1 MLEVLAYL
9 FEQFYNADGLPDM
22 SQLAKKL
29 SLAGFE
35 GEDIHDALTWL
46 SELKQID
53 VAPYKLLDSSEF
65 GFRSLHPM
73 ELERLSEDAAIFMH
87 SLDATR
93 ILSAGERELVLDR
106 LWREPEGEV
115 TVERIK
121 LIVLMVIWQKRDAL
135 TNLLIEEL
143 LFGREGFALH

>member
-35 GEDIHDALTWL
+35 GEDIQDALTWL

-53 VAPYKLLDSSEF
+53 AAPYQMLDTKEL
-65 GFRSLHPM
+65 GLRALHPI
-73 ELERLSEDAAIFMH
+73 ELERLSEDAAIFLH
-87 SLDATR
+87 ALDATR
-93 ILSAGERELVLDR
+93 VLSAGERELVLDR
-106 LWREPEGEV
+106 LWREPDGEV
-115 TVERIK
+115 ALERIK

-135 TNLLIEEL
+135 SNLLIEEL

>member
-9 FEQFYNADGLPDM
+9 FEQFYNADGLPDV

-35 GEDIHDALTWL
+35 GEDIHDALAWL
-46 SELKQID
+46 GELKQID
-53 VAPYKLLDSSEF
+53 VTPYRALDQADAPLRCLQ
-65 GFRSLHPM
+65 PI
-73 ELERLSEDAAIFMH
+73 ELARFSDEAAQFMF

-93 ILSAGERELVLDR
+93 ILTAGERELVLDR
-106 LWREPEGEV
+106 VWREPEGEV
-115 TVERIK
+115 SCERIK

-135 TNLLIEEL
+135 SNLLIEDL
-143 LFGREGFALH
+143 LFGRDGAAFH

>member
-53 VAPYKLLDSSEF
+53 VAAYQLLDAKAI
-65 GFRSLHPM
+65 GFRSLHPI
-73 ELERLSEDAAIFMH
+73 ELERLSEEAALFLH
-87 SLDATR
+87 ALDATR
-93 ILSAGERELVLDR
+93 VLSAGERELVLDR
-106 LWREPEGEV
+106 LWREPDGEV
-115 TVERIK
+115 ALERIK

-135 TNLLIEEL
+135 SNLLIEEL

>member
-53 VAPYKLLDSSEF
+53 VAPYQLLDAKEL
-65 GFRSLHPM
+65 GFRSLHPI
-73 ELERLSEDAAIFMH
+73 ELERLSEEAAIFLH
-87 SLDATR
+87 ALDATR
-93 ILSAGERELVLDR
+93 VLSAGERELVLDR
-106 LWREPEGEV
+106 LWREPDGEV
-115 TVERIK
+115 ALERIK

>member
-46 SELKQID
+46 GELKQID
-53 VAPYKLLDSSEF
+53 AAPYLALDQM
-65 GFRSLHPM
+65 GLAYRSLLPL
-73 ELERLSEDAAIFMH
+73 ELERFSDDAAEFLF
-87 SLDATR
+87 SLDAAR
-93 ILSAGERELVLDR
+93 ILTAGERELVLDR
-106 LWREPEGEV
+106 VWREPEGEI
-115 TVERIK
+115 TCERIK

-135 TNLLIEEL
+135 SNLLIEDL
-143 LFGREGFALH
+143 LFGRDGAALH

>member
-53 VAPYKLLDSSEF
+53 VAPYQKLDTNEL
-65 GFRSLHPM
+65 GFRSLHPI
-73 ELERLSEDAAIFMH
+73 ELERMSEEAALFFH
-87 SLDATR
+87 ALDATR
-93 ILSAGERELVLDR
+93 VLSAGERELVLDR
-106 LWREPEGEV
+106 LWREPDGEV
-115 TVERIK
+115 ALERIK

-135 TNLLIEEL
+135 SNLLIEEL

>member
-35 GEDIHDALTWL
+35 GEDVHDALTWL

-53 VAPYKLLDSSEF
+53 IAPYQLLDTKEMS
-65 GFRSLHPM
+65 FRSLHPI
-73 ELERLSEDAAIFMH
+73 ELERLSEEAALFLH
-87 SLDATR
+87 ALDATR
-93 ILSAGERELVLDR
+93 VLSAGERELVLDR
-106 LWREPEGEV
+106 LWREPDGEV
-115 TVERIK
+115 ALERIK

-135 TNLLIEEL
+135 SNLLIEEL

>member
-9 FEQFYNADGLPDM
+9 FEQFYNADGLPDV

-35 GEDIHDALTWL
+35 GEDIHDAMAWL
-46 SELKQID
+46 GELKQID
-53 VAPYKLLDSSEF
+53 VAPYRALDVQS
-65 GFRSLHPM
+65 GALRSLQPI
-73 ELERLSEDAAIFMH
+73 ELARFSDEAAQFLFALDDAK
-87 SLDATR
+87 

-106 LWREPEGEV
+106 VWREPEGEV
-115 TVERIK
+115 SVERIK

-135 TNLLIEEL
+135 SNLLIEDL
-143 LFGREGFALH
+143 LFGRDGAALH

>member
-9 FEQFYNADGLPDM
+9 FEQFYNADGLPDV
-22 SQLAKKL
+22 SQVAKKL

-46 SELKQID
+46 GELKQLDIT
-53 VAPYKLLDSSEF
+53 PYLALDEQ
-65 GFRSLHPM
+65 GIAYRPLQQN
-73 ELERLSEDAAIFMH
+73 EVQRLSDDAAQFFF

-93 ILSAGERELVLDR
+93 LLSTGERELVLDR
-106 LWREPEGEV
+106 LWREPDGEV
-115 TVERIK
+115 GAERLK

-135 TNLLIEEL
+135 SNLLIEDL
-143 LFGREGFALH
+143 LFGRDGAAYH

>member
-35 GEDIHDALTWL
+35 GEDIHDALAWL
-46 SELKQID
+46 AELKQID
-53 VAPYKLLDSSEF
+53 IAPYQMLD
-65 GFRSLHPM
+65 GTAVGVRSLHPM
-73 ELERLSEDAAIFMH
+73 ELERLSEGAAAFLY

-93 ILSAGERELVLDR
+93 ILSIGERELVLDR
-106 LWREPEGEV
+106 LLREPDGEV
-115 TVERIK
+115 ALERIK

-135 TNLLIEEL
+135 SNLLIEEL